1 MIRQGEL
8 SFGVSSPPKQRDDH
22 YESRETTS
30 WPMTCR

>member
-22 YESRETTS
+22 YESRETTN